1 MPKVSGADFGGVWE
15 MTKDASGNDKRGLC
29 MKILPMGP
37 CLCVICGV
45 MDKESYDKF
54 CCPCVCVPFCPA
66 GGGKYFKLSCDLC
79 APLMITPL
87 EDGSI
92 DGMMQGIYVK
102 KGTAGSGAPPSN
114 EMER

>member
-1 MPKVSGADFGGVWE
+1 
-15 MTKDASGNDKRGLC
+15 
-29 MKILPMGP
+29 
-37 CLCVICGV
+37 

-102 KGTAGSGAPPSN
+102 KGASVGSGAPPSN